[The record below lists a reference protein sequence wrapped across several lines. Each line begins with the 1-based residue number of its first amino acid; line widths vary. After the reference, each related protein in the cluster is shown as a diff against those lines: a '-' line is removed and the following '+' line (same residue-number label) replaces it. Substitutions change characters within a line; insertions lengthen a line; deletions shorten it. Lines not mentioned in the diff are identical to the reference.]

1 VTAVMPDRPLDME
14 EATDRVL
21 QGRSDDDD
29 AIKPIVGRIQQLGTT
44 SGEE

>member
-1 VTAVMPDRPLDME
+1 MPDRPLDME

-21 QGRSDDDD
+21 QGRSDDD